1 MHKLSFVEDPTRIF
15 RAVRFEQRF
24 GFKIDKQTES
34 LIEHA
39 IKNDIITKL
48 TGVRIR
54 DELISIVEEENPWKP
69 LKRLSQYN
77 ALQKIKIDIDI
88 DKKFQNMLRRVTN
101 NYNNIKIYY
110 GKELRKYRLIFS
122 LLLSNLSKEEIIL
135 WCSEMKVKT

>member
-77 ALQKIKIDIDI
+77 ALQKIKIHIDI

-110 GKELRKYRLIFS
+110 GKELRKYRLIF
-122 LLLSNLSKEEIIL
+122 LLLSNLQKE
-135 WCSEMKVKT
+135 K